1 MSARV
6 ILLATL
12 AALALPSA
20 CADGAAASALAADD
34 ECAAGDAA
42 CDLSLRQLRVH
53 ASADQA
59 EKKESAA
66 TVATAKATPWKCD
79 KCENFAGRW
88 KGQTAKGWVTS
99 TQTQD
104 GCVGKV
110 TVAGLNGNVGLCGH
124 HMTTDFP
131 NGNQCE
137 MMNDKTNLVCT
148 DGTKWQKQS
157 SYR

>member
-34 ECAAGDAA
+34 ECSAGDAA

-59 EKKESAA
+59 EKK
-66 TVATAKATPWKCD
+66 VATAKATPWKCD
-79 KCENFAGRW
+79 KCENFAGSW

-137 MMNDKTNLVCT
+137 MMNDGTNLVCT

>member
-12 AALALPSA
+12 AALAVPSA
-20 CADGAAASALAADD
+20 CADGTAASALAADD

-53 ASADQA
+53 TSV
-59 EKKESAA
+59 ESAA
-66 TVATAKATPWKCD
+66 KVEYEKETPWNCD
-79 KCENFAGRW
+79 QCENFAGSW
-88 KGQTAKGWVTS
+88 KGQTDQGWVTS